1 MSGLAV
7 RRLSFSYRRS
17 PVLSDISLTMQSG
30 QLVAVVGPNG
40 AGKSTLLRLV
50 SGWLVPGSGQVLLD
64 GQEVRQLSPVQRAQ
78 KVTLVPQMTDAAH
91 DMPVEELVAL
101 GRLTRLS
108 LGQRL
113 LLRPLS
119 DADQAAIEA
128 ALLAADVKALAKR
141 SFRELSG
148 GERSRA
154 RLAVALAQE
163 ATWLLLD
170 EPEAHLDPGHAQSV
184 MVCLAAQARAGH
196 GVVAAM
202 HDLTLAAAFAD
213 RMALIDQGVL
223 VAWGPPAE
231 VLTSSLVRRVYGGQL
246 RVIPH
251 PEGGSPVVLPTA
263 QPSGGKEA

>member
-1 MSGLAV
+1 MSRLVVSHLSFGYR
-7 RRLSFSYRRS
+7 RRL
-17 PVLSDISLTMQSG
+17 VLSDLSLDMESG

-40 AGKSTLLRLV
+40 AGKSTLLRLL
-50 SGWLVPGSGQVLLD
+50 SGWLVPVSGQVLLD
-64 GQEVRQLSPVQRAQ
+64 GQEVRDLAPAERAR
-78 KVTLVPQMTDAAH
+78 KVTLVPQMTEAAH

-119 DADQAAIEA
+119 DADQAAIES
-128 ALLAADVKALAKR
+128 ALMAADVKELAKR
-141 SFRELSG
+141 PFRELSG

-163 ATWLLLD
+163 ASWLLLD
-170 EPEAHLDPGHAQSV
+170 EPEAHLDPGHAQAV

-213 RMALIDQGVL
+213 RMALVDQGGL
-223 VAWGPPAE
+223 VAWGTPAE
-231 VLTSSLVRRVYGGQL
+231 VLTSSLVRQVYGGQL

-263 QPSGGKEA
+263 QPSGGKGA